1 MAFPLRA
8 RSKLSCLNLML
19 QLDPHGGIFLTV
31 DGQPKKGHLVSPGF
45 TIPLGNGVNTG
56 NAMRSKFVMAAVAA
70 VAVSMSAS
78 MIPTSAA
85 ANIIIGNPDLGS
97 GNSNPFGN
105 PGTLWGPEYQQ
116 VYASSDFSGP
126 ITIRD
131 LEFFNTQLLG
141 GSPDS
146 GSYTI
151 SLSTTS
157 AQVDNL
163 DFTTLSNNIGAN
175 NTVVF
180 TGSLPSLVGG
190 ELHLVLSNPFTYNP
204 VSGNL
209 LIDVVSSDA
218 GNTDTKLFLDAM
230 NGDANGI
237 FGRTYSTSG
246 GSFNSG
252 WGWSPA
258 SRLGGGPRAL
268 DLGDDSLRLRQPRL
282 MRAFGRRAKVH
293 VSSRPRKKV
302 WSSRNMGSP
311 RGGPFICASIVSI
324 SLSTGRSIR
333 A

>member
-1 MAFPLRA
+1 
-8 RSKLSCLNLML
+8 
-19 QLDPHGGIFLTV
+19 
-31 DGQPKKGHLVSPGF
+31 
-45 TIPLGNGVNTG
+45 
-56 NAMRSKFVMAAVAA
+56 
-70 VAVSMSAS
+70 VSMSAS

-237 FGRTYSTSG
+237 FSRTYSTSG

-252 WGWSPA
+252 WGLVTGFSTGGAVPEPSTWAMILFGFA
-258 SRLGGGPRAL
+258 SLGLCGLSADAQKSTFRLDRVRKSGRLEIWGRLGAALSFARPSSRSACRLAGLSALETYYADGNAQAQFGPRQR
-268 DLGDDSLRLRQPRL
+268 S
-282 MRAFGRRAKVH
+282 RRPSA
-293 VSSRPRKKV
+293 VSARE
-302 WSSRNMGSP
+302 G
-311 RGGPFICASIVSI
+311 
-324 SLSTGRSIR
+324 
-333 A
+333 